1 MAAEIKS
8 GASADLLAVD
18 PASKAAR
25 VTLYDSTGNPI
36 YAEYSGSYM
45 VPFEAIPSTLTDGT
59 TYFAMRNLGS
69 KRIFLHAIRIKAG
82 YSGTAAAS
90 RSLLRFE
97 RFSGATPTGGTA
109 LAAVKKDNTFA
120 ASSVTDVRYAAGG
133 LTTTGVTF
141 EQRFATLGVTNQLN
155 VDTASIM
162 EYGDHLKDRLV
173 LGVNE
178 GLAIRAYGAVIAGC
192 WFIGEIHWD
201 EMT

>member
-8 GASADLLAVD
+8 GTSADLLTVD
-18 PASKAAR
+18 PTSKAAR
-25 VTLYDSTGNPI
+25 VTLYDSTGLPI

-59 TYFAMRNLGS
+59 TYYAIRNLGT
-69 KRIFLHAIRIKAG
+69 KRVFIHSIRIKAG
-82 YSGTAAAS
+82 FSGTAAAS
-90 RSLLRFE
+90 RSQLRFE

-109 LAAVKKDNTFA
+109 FSAIKKDNTMA
-120 ASSVTDVRYAAGG
+120 ASTVSDMRYAPGG
-133 LTTTGVTF
+133 LTTTGITF

-155 VDTASIM
+155 VDAASIM
-162 EYGDHLKDRLV
+162 EYGDHPKDRIV
-173 LGVNE
+173 LAVNE
-178 GLAIRAYGAVIAGC
+178 GLAIRAHGAVIAGC